1 MTKDTNITL
10 FCSEYVVK
18 IQQIDEYWPIVWNQ
32 TLIAFLEHVITTS
45 LTQTSLWT
53 LKPTLGY
60 VCEHFFENDTKLHN
74 DLGVNSWAYG
84 LQFNNHRATL
94 NLELLDAYYVVYI

>member
-1 MTKDTNITL
+1 MSLPRVLLKR
-10 FCSEYVVK
+10 FCER
-18 IQQIDEYWPIVWNQ
+18 
-32 TLIAFLEHVITTS
+32 
-45 LTQTSLWT
+45 

-74 DLGVNSWAYG
+74 DLGVNSSAHG
-84 LQFNNHRATL
+84 LQFNNRRATL